1 MSAVRFV
8 ADRRELRH
16 GWRVL
21 LHRLRWRDRRF
32 FPLFDLHAALCIEGL
47 QALIQ
52 LLSNI
57 GEPNGRV
64 RDIEA
69 IEKRADG
76 IVDEV
81 RAAVRHS
88 MFPPYPRAT
97 IVSLINRLDDVL
109 DLTEDAAESIHLYH
123 VTAVTPEALR
133 LAELALDSGIAMQQA
148 VGLLADGDRT
158 RELLVLCSR
167 VDEIEAQADHVMRA
181 AMSKLFRDEA
191 DTRQLIKLKAVY
203 ESLEGLTDCT
213 KDVASEL
220 EAMVLGQIGA

>member
-1 MSAVRFV
+1 
-8 ADRRELRH
+8 
-16 GWRVL
+16 
-21 LHRLRWRDRRF
+21 
-32 FPLFDLHAALCIEGL
+32 
-47 QALIQ
+47 
-52 LLSNI
+52 
-57 GEPNGRV
+57 
-64 RDIEA
+64 
-69 IEKRADG
+69 
-76 IVDEV
+76 
-81 RAAVRHS
+81 